1 MNNLENS
8 EKLEK
13 LERLEERKEMK
24 ERFIKDGVPFLIK
37 LEKTENAKEIE
48 KEENGKNN
56 TYSVIVNG
64 HVQGYGN
71 YDEMLQEYNQCIFVH
86 G

>member
-13 LERLEERKEMK
+13 LESLEERKEMK

-37 LEKTENAKEIE
+37 LEK
-48 KEENGKNN
+48 EENNEDN

-64 HVQGYGN
+64 HVQGYGS
-71 YDEMLQEYNQCIFVH
+71 YDEMVQEYNQCIFVH